1 MKLLLDEHISPS
13 VARAL
18 RDRGHDVVAVAE
30 RQELR
35 GVEDRQ
41 VLLAAE
47 AEGRVTVTADV
58 RDFIRLGFGRLPNQR
73 WHAGIVLAS
82 PTTFPLSNDGSGG
95 LIRALEY
102 LMTEKAAADLSG
114 EVIWLTRPTEDDPQ
128 P

>member
-1 MKLLLDEHISPS
+1 MKLLLDEHISPN

-18 RDRGHDVVAVAE
+18 RDRGYDVVAVAE

-58 RDFIRLGFGRLPNQR
+58 RDFTRLGFDRLPNRR

-82 PTTFPLSNDGSGG
+82 RTTFLLSDIGFGT

-102 LMTEKAAADLSG
+102 LMTEKAVDAMAG
-114 EVIWLTRPTEDDPQ
+114 EVIWLSRAPEDSPQ